1 MNNTGYSTS
10 TPTNGAGGVTASAD
24 DPKKGKAK
32 TEASAYWTLEQCKQ
46 AYLDYTGSKSLELEE
61 IKESRRYRHHS
72 QWTAAQIET
81 LNKRKQPVVTYPR
94 IGRKIDGIVGTVER
108 LKQDPKAYPR
118 TPKQEQGADLATA
131 VLRYAMESQNWEAKT
146 PIAADNCATDG
157 HSGVELEI
165 IQGDHDDNEVG
176 INLVEDG
183 FFYDPRSFRL
193 DFSDARYMGVSKL
206 ADIETA
212 IEMMPDS
219 EDDIRASTDTGG
231 ELATNTDRDNRWFTT
246 IGKRKFIRLVD
257 LWYKHKGEWC
267 WAIFT
272 GSKILMEGKS
282 YLLDE
287 KKKTASK
294 YIMFR
299 CAVDQDGDSYG
310 FVRALKS
317 SQDEINQRRSKGLH
331 ILNSR
336 RIIGEIGAFDD
347 IEEARREAVR
357 PDGFVLRNKGFEAEF
372 DDQSKQLDLSGQLKF
387 LEDAKAEIDNYGP
400 SQVVT
405 GEGVDG
411 QSGRAI
417 QLRQNAALAE
427 LGPFILSY
435 RGWKLR
441 VYRLVFAA
449 IQKYWTGERW
459 IRVTDDEG
467 LAQFIQVN
475 GQQQDPMTG
484 QQQLVNAL
492 GAVDVDIILDEGP
505 DTINAMAD
513 THDTLKE
520 VLPAIAAMLTPQQ
533 ASAAIEILVETSA
546 MPSEMKKKFKDASQP
561 QQQPPD
567 PALEMAKKLELA
579 KADAEAKDKAASAGL
594 KTAQTQ
600 KTVVETQLLPAKAAH
615 EAQMKEAGFH
625 HEVANAHLDRQD
637 RAEERRTGLMSDH
650 ADRHQAA
657 VFRGADMHE
666 AEQTRRFQGQ
676 QSEADRAAQQAAMQA
691 RMNGQQA
698 PA

>member
-1 MNNTGYSTS
+1 MASTS
-10 TPTNGAGGVTASAD
+10 GYEAGAAATGGPAVSNEPKSAT
-24 DPKKGKAK
+24 G
-32 TEASAYWTLEQCKQ
+32 YWTLAECKQ
-46 AYLDYTGSKSLELEE
+46 AYLDYTGAKSLELDE
-61 IKESRRYRHHS
+61 IKEARRYRHHS
-72 QWTAAQIET
+72 QWTATQIET

-118 TPKQEQGADLATA
+118 TPKHEQGADLATA

-157 HSGVELEI
+157 HAGVELEI
-165 IQGDHDDNEVG
+165 IQGDRGDNEVG
-176 INLVEDG
+176 LNLVEDG
-183 FFYDPRSFRL
+183 FFYDPRSYRL

-206 ADIETA
+206 VDIDTA
-212 IEMMPDS
+212 IEMMPDK
-219 EDDIRASTDTGG
+219 EDELRNATDTGG
-231 ELATNTDRDNRWFTT
+231 ELATNTDRDQRWFTT

-257 LWYKHKGEWC
+257 LWYKHKGEYC
-267 WAIFT
+267 WSIYT
-272 GSKILMEGKS
+272 GSAVLMEGKS
-282 YLLDE
+282 YFLDE

-294 YIMFR
+294 FIMFR

-331 ILNSR
+331 ILNTR
-336 RIIGEIGAFDD
+336 RILAEVGAFDD
-347 IEEARREAVR
+347 VEEARREAVR

-405 GEGVDG
+405 GDGVDG

-417 QLRQNAALAE
+417 ALRQNAALAE

-441 VYRLVFAA
+441 VYRAMFAA

-459 IRVTDDEG
+459 VRVTDDEG

-475 GQQQDPMTG
+475 GQQTDPATG
-484 QQQLVNAL
+484 QTQLVNAL
-492 GAVDVDIILDEGP
+492 GSVDVDIILDEGP

-520 VLPAIAAMLTPQQ
+520 VLPAIGAMLSPQQ
-533 ASAAIEILVETSA
+533 AQAAVAILIETSA
-546 MPSEMKKKFKDASQP
+546 MPSEQKKKFREASQP
-561 QQQPPD
+561 QQQQPD
-567 PALEMAKKLELA
+567 PALEAAKRIELQ
-579 KADAEAKDKAASAGL
+579 KSDAEAKDKLAAAGL
-594 KTAQTQ
+594 KQAQTQ
-600 KTVVETQLLPAKAAH
+600 KTVVETQLMPQKVAH
-615 EAQMKEAGFH
+615 EHAMDQVGLHRDALNDH
-625 HEVANAHLDRQD
+625 HSRSLDVHD
-637 RAEERRTGLMSDH
+637 RHHDMAADH
-650 ADRHQAA
+650 ADRQQTVAFKQA
-657 VFRGADMHE
+657 DLQE
-666 AEQTRRFQGQ
+666 AEQARQFQGQ
-676 QSEADRAAQQAAMQA
+676 QSEADRIAQQEAMQA
-691 RMNGQQA
+691 KALQ

>member
-10 TPTNGAGGVTASAD
+10 TPINGAGGVAASTD
-24 DPKKGKAK
+24 DPKKAKA
-32 TEASAYWTLEQCKQ
+32 SGYWTLEQCKQ

-61 IKESRRYRHHS
+61 IKEARRYRHHS
-72 QWTAAQIET
+72 QWTKAQIET

-131 VLRYAMESQNWEAKT
+131 ALRYALESQNWEAKT

-157 HSGVELEI
+157 HSGGELEI

-176 INLVEDG
+176 FNLVEDG

-212 IEMMPDS
+212 VEMMPDQ
-219 EDDIRASTDTGG
+219 EDDIRSSTDVGG
-231 ELATNTDRDNRWFTT
+231 ELSTNTDRDNRWFTT

-272 GSKILMEGKS
+272 GSKILQEGQS
-282 YLLDE
+282 FLVDE
-287 KKKTASK
+287 KKKTANK

-336 RIIGEIGAFDD
+336 RIIGEVGAFDD

-441 VYRLVFAA
+441 VYRAMFAA

-459 IRVTDDEG
+459 IRVTDDDG
-467 LAQFIQVN
+467 LAQFIQIN
-475 GQQQDPMTG
+475 GTQIDPMTG
-484 QQQLVNAL
+484 QPQMVNAL
-492 GAVDVDIILDEGP
+492 GSVDVDIILDEGP

-561 QQQPPD
+561 QQQPPPD

-579 KADAEAKDKAASAGL
+579 KSDAEAKDKAAAAGL
-594 KTAQTQ
+594 KQAQTQ
-600 KTVVETQLLPAKAAH
+600 KTIVETQLLPQKASHDIAMDHTQLAH
-615 EAQMKEAGFH
+615 TAITGA
-625 HEVANAHLDRQD
+625 QD
-637 RAEERRTGLMSDH
+637 RADAQQDRQMGMMKDH

-666 AEQTRRFQGQ
+666 AEQTRQFQGQ
-676 QSEADRAAQQAAMQA
+676 QSEADRAAQQAAMRA
-691 RMNGQQA
+691 KMNGQQA
-698 PA
+698 PAE